1 MGGDLARKNRKRT
14 RRGCRRNNNQK
25 GGGYGA
31 GWSVGAPIV
40 RGIDAGAENVVIGNC
55 HAVTPGYAVTPPS
68 TFSGLPGMRGGAYT
82 FNLGSQPVPNSAGG
96 LQGNYPEVNRLG
108 CEGTTINPMN
118 PGPHTGSSA
127 PPGGVN
133 PWTLLMKGGSYPGQ
147 ILTDMRGGDISGH
160 FFGRPPIGSYP
171 IWSGMSGGVHNSGQV
186 FNTKGGAYTDNPSWT
201 APTAGYAN
209 GVMNARDSVGGSI
222 QMQIPYDARIANPAC
237 LTTRGGARRSKRVR
251 SGNRKARRAKAKKG
265 GKSRKA
271 NRR

>member
-40 RGIDAGAENVVIGNC
+40 RGVDAGAENVVIGNC
-55 HAVTPGYAVTPPS
+55 QAVTPGYAVTPPS

-82 FNLGSQPVPNSAGG
+82 FNVNSQPVPNSAGG

-127 PPGGVN
+127 PLGGVN
-133 PWTLLMKGGSYPGQ
+133 PWTLLMKGG
-147 ILTDMRGGDISGH
+147 
-160 FFGRPPIGSYP
+160 
-171 IWSGMSGGVHNSGQV
+171 
-186 FNTKGGAYTDNPSWT
+186 AYTDNPSYT

-209 GVMNARDSVGGSI
+209 GIMNARDSVGGSI

-237 LTTRGGARRSKRVR
+237 LTTRGGARRSKSRKGR
-251 SGNRKARRAKAKKG
+251 SGKGRSGKDKKG
-265 GKSRKA
+265 KRTRRV